1 MKRSEEGFLLL
12 TSHLGDPARK
22 VLTTAQFRDLTKRMQ
37 YAPKTEEAR
46 EIQERDLVAIGYD
59 RSMAGRILNLLEQE
73 EQLRWY
79 LRRGKDCEPITRV
92 SDGYP
97 LLLRKKLGAEAPG
110 CLWAKGDVTLL
121 ERPAVALVGSRA
133 LQPENRV
140 FARKVGQEA
149 AKQGYVLVSG
159 NAIGADRTAQDAC
172 LEAGGCVISVV
183 ADRLDEK
190 KAQPNM
196 LYLSEDGYD
205 QDFSAQRAIS
215 RNRVIHCLAQRTFV
229 AQSNLGK
236 GGTWDGTVKNLRNNW
251 SPVFCYRDGSAAI
264 EELAQMGA
272 ATIDCDALKAIHYLQ
287 PDMMNFIDQA

>member
-1 MKRSEEGFLLL
+1 MKKIEEGFLLL

-22 VLTTAQFRDLTKRMQ
+22 VLTTAQFRDLTERMQ
-37 YAPKTEEAR
+37 YVLKTAEER
-46 EIQERDLVAIGYD
+46 EVQERDLVAIGYD
-59 RSMAGRILNLLEQE
+59 RSMAGRILSLLEQE
-73 EQLRWY
+73 EQLHWY
-79 LRRGKDCEPITRV
+79 LRRGRDCVPITRV

-110 CLWAKGDVTLL
+110 CLWAKGDIALL

-133 LQPENRV
+133 LQPENAA

-159 NAIGADRTAQDAC
+159 NAVGADRTAQNAC
-172 LEAGGCVISVV
+172 LEAGGSVISVV

-190 KAQPNM
+190 KAQPNV
-196 LYLSEDGYD
+196 LYISEDGYD
-205 QDFSAQRAIS
+205 QSFSAQRAIS

-229 AQSNLGK
+229 AQCALGK

-251 SPVFCYRDGSAAI
+251 SPVFCCRDGSAAM
-264 EELAQMGA
+264 EELLQMGA
-272 ATIDCDALKAIHYLQ
+272 VAVDCDELEMFGQLQ
-287 PDMMNFIDQA
+287 PDMMNFIDQ

>member
-1 MKRSEEGFLLL
+1 MKKIEEGFLLL

-22 VLTTAQFRDLTKRMQ
+22 VLTTAQFRDLTERMQ
-37 YAPKTEEAR
+37 YVLKTAEER
-46 EIQERDLVAIGYD
+46 EVQERDLVAIGYD
-59 RSMAGRILNLLEQE
+59 RSVAGRILSLLEQE
-73 EQLRWY
+73 EQLHWY
-79 LRRGKDCEPITRV
+79 LRRGKDCVPITRV

-110 CLWAKGDVTLL
+110 CLWAKGDIALL

-133 LQPENRV
+133 LQPENAA

-159 NAIGADRTAQDAC
+159 NAVGADRTAQDAC
-172 LEAGGCVISVV
+172 LEAGGSVISVV

-190 KAQPNM
+190 KAQPNV
-196 LYLSEDGYD
+196 LYISEDGYD
-205 QDFSAQRAIS
+205 QGFSAQRAIS

-229 AQSNLGK
+229 AQSALGK

-251 SPVFCYRDGSAAI
+251 SLVFCYRDGSVAM
-264 EELAQMGA
+264 EELLQMGA
-272 ATIDCDALKAIHYLQ
+272 VAVGCDELEMFGQLQ
-287 PDMMNFIDQA
+287 PDMMNFIDQ

>member
-1 MKRSEEGFLLL
+1 MKKIEEGFLLL

-22 VLTTAQFRDLTKRMQ
+22 VLTTAQFRDLTERMR
-37 YAPKTEEAR
+37 YVLKTAEER
-46 EIQERDLVAIGYD
+46 EVQERDLVAIGYD
-59 RSMAGRILNLLEQE
+59 RSMAGRILSLLEQE
-73 EQLRWY
+73 EQLHWY
-79 LRRGKDCEPITRV
+79 LHRGKDCVPITRV

-110 CLWAKGDVTLL
+110 CLWVKGDIALL

-133 LQPENRV
+133 LQPENAA

-159 NAIGADRTAQDAC
+159 NAVGADRTAQDAC
-172 LEAGGCVISVV
+172 LEAGGSVISVV

-190 KAQPNM
+190 KAQPNV
-196 LYLSEDGYD
+196 LYISEDGYD
-205 QDFSAQRAIS
+205 QSFSAQRAIS

-229 AQSNLGK
+229 AQCALGK

-251 SPVFCYRDGSAAI
+251 SPVFCYRDGSAAM
-264 EELAQMGA
+264 EELLQMGA
-272 ATIDCDALKAIHYLQ
+272 VAVDCDELEMFGQLQ
-287 PDMMNFIDQA
+287 PDMMNFIDQ

>member
-1 MKRSEEGFLLL
+1 MKKIEEGFLLL

-22 VLTTAQFRDLTKRMQ
+22 VLTTAQFRDLTERMQ
-37 YAPKTEEAR
+37 YVLKTAEER
-46 EIQERDLVAIGYD
+46 EVQERDLVAIGYD
-59 RSMAGRILNLLEQE
+59 RSMAGRILSLLEQE
-73 EQLRWY
+73 EQLHWY
-79 LRRGKDCEPITRV
+79 LRRGRDCVPITRV

-110 CLWAKGDVTLL
+110 CLWAKGDIALL

-133 LQPENRV
+133 LQPENAA

-159 NAIGADRTAQDAC
+159 NAVGADRTAQDAC
-172 LEAGGCVISVV
+172 LEAGGSVISVV

-190 KAQPNM
+190 KAQPNV
-196 LYLSEDGYD
+196 LYISEDGYD
-205 QDFSAQRAIS
+205 QSFSAQRAIS

-229 AQSNLGK
+229 AQCALGK

-251 SPVFCYRDGSAAI
+251 SPVFCYRDGSAAM
-264 EELAQMGA
+264 EELLQMGA
-272 ATIDCDALKAIHYLQ
+272 VAVDCDELEMFGQLQ
-287 PDMMNFIDQA
+287 PDMMNFIDQ

>member
-1 MKRSEEGFLLL
+1 MKKIEEGFLLL

-22 VLTTAQFRDLTKRMQ
+22 VLTTAQFRDLTERMQ
-37 YAPKTEEAR
+37 HVLKTAEER
-46 EIQERDLVAIGYD
+46 EVQERDLVVIGYD
-59 RSMAGRILNLLEQE
+59 RSMAGQILSLLEQE
-73 EQLRWY
+73 EQLHWY
-79 LRRGKDCEPITRV
+79 LRRGKDCVPITRV

-110 CLWAKGDVTLL
+110 CLWAKGDIALL

-133 LQPENRV
+133 LQPENAA

-159 NAIGADRTAQDAC
+159 NAVGADRTAQDAC
-172 LEAGGCVISVV
+172 LEAGGSVISVV

-190 KAQPNM
+190 KAQPNV
-196 LYLSEDGYD
+196 LYISEDGYD
-205 QDFSAQRAIS
+205 QGFSAQRAIS

-229 AQSNLGK
+229 AQCALGK

-251 SPVFCYRDGSAAI
+251 SPVFCYRDGSAAM
-264 EELAQMGA
+264 EELLQMGA
-272 ATIDCDALKAIHYLQ
+272 VAVDCDELEMFGQLQ
-287 PDMMNFIDQA
+287 PDMMNFIDQ